1 MGKTIQNNK
10 IKVLYVDDEDAW
22 RIVFQRNMKG
32 VFDVIS
38 ARNAEEGW
46 ELLRKH
52 SSEIGVI
59 ISDQRMPGRPGI
71 ELLKQAKAYYPKI
84 LRIITTGFSDSSI
97 AVHATNQGAVYH
109 YISKPWNADDL
120 VAIVKRAMDFYML
133 RRERDN
139 LLERKL
145 STIQRKN
152 LESKFQCLLVFGMT
166 IEERMNRPIE
176 ALKSYLDSIMRDPGE
191 IHDFKSVYKRSQ
203 GELGNLL
210 LNLNLV
216 KQLNT
221 LHQRFG
227 SDAISM
233 DESVSLQKI
242 LLNLRDNCSQVIYS
256 ARNSR
261 GSGSGGLTVAEQFIA
276 DQFLELVMGW
286 IAQNP
291 DEKLLEISE
300 VDSVCEAVG
309 TRFLVRICNYSDP
322 SPLLPIVED
331 PIFDGIN
338 LEEKQELTWLMFLF
352 CIYHFGGEVEPIHLS
367 NERMVFNISTFD
379 FDRKSNLSPDGLT
392 ADLVRKF
399 ESWNYMDFENV
410 LEEDSADQE
419 VG

>member
-1 MGKTIQNNK
+1 MQNKT

-32 VFDVIS
+32 VFDVIT

-109 YISKPWNADDL
+109 YISKPWNADDI

-152 LESKFQCLLVFGMT
+152 LESKFECLLVFGMT
-166 IEERMNRPIE
+166 VEEQMNRPIE
-176 ALKSYLDSIMRDPGE
+176 ALKSFLDSIMRDPGE
-191 IHDFKSVYKRSQ
+191 IHDFKSAYKRSQ
-203 GELGNLL
+203 SELGNLL
-210 LNLNLV
+210 LNLDLV
-216 KQLNT
+216 KQLNS
-221 LHQRFG
+221 LQKRFDC
-227 SDAISM
+227 SSFSE
-233 DESVSLQKI
+233 DESISLQKI

-261 GSGSGGLTVAEQFIA
+261 GSVGDGLTAAEQFVA
-276 DQFLELVMGW
+276 DQFLELLMCW
-286 IAQNP
+286 IGETP

-300 VDSVCEAVG
+300 VDSVSEEAG
-309 TRFLVRICNYSDP
+309 DRFLIRICNYSDP
-322 SPLLPIVED
+322 TPLLPVVED
-331 PIFDGIN
+331 PAFDGIN
-338 LEEKQELTWLMFLF
+338 LEKKHELSWLMFLF
-352 CIYHFGGEVEPIHLS
+352 CIYHFGGEIEPVHLS
-367 NERMVFNISTFD
+367 NERMAFNISTFD
-379 FDRKSNLSPDGLT
+379 LNRKSNRTAESVI
-392 ADLVRKF
+392 ADLVGKF

-410 LEEDSADQE
+410 LEDDSEDAN